1 MDSLAFQSSQF
12 CQAIKHVHLM
22 VRLCHYQANGQIKV
36 MIGLGFKLSY
46 GPYQVM
52 GPYQVTISRPGHVT
66 VTLKVFSLK
75 PCKDHHDMNTLMI
88 EQDRIVK
95 K

>member
-1 MDSLAFQSSQF
+1 MDSLALQLNQF

-46 GPYQVM
+46 GP
-52 GPYQVTISRPGHVT
+52 IPGHAFET
-66 VTLKVFSLK
+66 GSR
-75 PCKDHHDMNTLMI
+75 
-88 EQDRIVK
+88 DRHAQGFFR
-95 K
+95 

>member
-1 MDSLAFQSSQF
+1 MDSLALQSSTF

-36 MIGLGFKLSY
+36 MIGLGFKQSY
-46 GPYQVM
+46 GP
-52 GPYQVTISRPGHVT
+52 IPGHAIET
-66 VTLKVFSLK
+66 GSRSRFLSLK
-75 PCKDHHDMNTLMI
+75 PCKDHHDMNTQMI
-88 EQDRIVK
+88 EQDQIVK

>member
-46 GPYQVM
+46 GP
-52 GPYQVTISRPGHVT
+52 ISGHALET
-66 VTLKVFSLK
+66 GSRSRFLSLK
-75 PCKDHHDMNTLMI
+75 PWKDHHDMNILMI

-95 K
+95 KSFKDGILR